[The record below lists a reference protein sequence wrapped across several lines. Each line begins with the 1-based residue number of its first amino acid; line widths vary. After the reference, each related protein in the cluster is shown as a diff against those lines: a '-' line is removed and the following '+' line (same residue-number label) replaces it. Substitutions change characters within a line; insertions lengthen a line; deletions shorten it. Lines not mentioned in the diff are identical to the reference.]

1 MSHSPIQKT
10 CLIIIDGFGVA
21 PPGPGNARTLAKMP
35 FLNEIETKNPSV
47 IMDASGNAV
56 GLPEGQ
62 QGASEPGHLTIGAGR
77 VVWQPLEEINQ
88 AIKKG
93 TFNQN
98 PVLADA
104 CKRAMSHGVALHLVG
119 LYSSGGVHS
128 SAEHFHAMLKL
139 AKAQGVERVYLH
151 LFADG
156 RDMPEQYFCTDFNLL
171 LQTIDEVKLGIVAS
185 LVGRYFG
192 LDRDKQYATRTK
204 VAYDLMTSGIGTLT
218 DDLGKSVKDWYI
230 QAPNNEKTDYYI
242 RPLKT
247 PKFSAIGPKDVVVCV
262 NFRSD
267 RMIQMVRAL
276 EASDFTEFTRPFR
289 ITDVVCM
296 GPYSDHLPVAF
307 PPKDVKNTLGEVV
320 ASAGVKQLRVAET
333 DKFAHVTFFFN
344 AQRHEP
350 YAGEDRIMIESPKV
364 PNYATTPKMSAH
376 DIAGTVIDYAS
387 RGEHGLI
394 IVNFA
399 NPDLVGH
406 GGQIE
411 AAVTACETID
421 DELARVIP
429 ALEKA
434 GYDWIITS
442 DHGNAECMLLPD
454 GHTINPSHTTS
465 PIQTFV
471 HSPKITAQDLS
482 RCTGLKDIAPLVLRV
497 MGLPVPK
504 DMQ

>member
-1 MSHSPIQKT
+1 MTRSPIQKT

-35 FLNEIETKNPSV
+35 FLKKIEEENPSV
-47 IMDASGNAV
+47 LMDASGNAV

-93 TFNQN
+93 TFYKN
-98 PVLADA
+98 PVLTDA
-104 CKRAMSHGVALHLVG
+104 CKRAKSHGVSLHLVG

-139 AKAQGVERVYLH
+139 AKEQGVQQVYLH
-151 LFADG
+151 LFGDG

-171 LQTIDEVKLGIVAS
+171 LKTIDEVKLGIVAS

-204 VAYDLMTSGIGTLT
+204 VAYDLMTSGMGTLT
-218 DDLGKSVKDWYI
+218 DDLGKSVQDWYI
-230 QAPNNEKTDYYI
+230 QAPDNEKTDYYI

-247 PKFSAIGPKDVVVCV
+247 PKFSAIGPKDVVVCI

-276 EASDFTEFTRPFR
+276 EGEDFADFPRPFR

-307 PPKDVKNTLGEVV
+307 PPKDVKNTLGEVI
-320 ASAGVKQLRVAET
+320 AAAGVKQLRVAET

-344 AQRHEP
+344 AQKHEP
-350 YAGEDRIMIESPKV
+350 YTGEDRIMIESPKV
-364 PNYATTPKMSAH
+364 PNYAETPEMSAH
-376 DIAGTVIDYAS
+376 DVAGTVIDHAK
-387 RGEHGLI
+387 RGEHELI

-406 GGQIE
+406 GGQI
-411 AAVTACETID
+411 AAAITACETID
-421 DELARVIP
+421 RELARVIP

-465 PIQTFV
+465 PIQTFT
-471 HSPKITAQDLS
+471 HSPKITAEHLS
-482 RCTGLKDIAPLVLRV
+482 RCTGLKDIAPLVLTA
-497 MGLPVPK
+497 MGLPVPS